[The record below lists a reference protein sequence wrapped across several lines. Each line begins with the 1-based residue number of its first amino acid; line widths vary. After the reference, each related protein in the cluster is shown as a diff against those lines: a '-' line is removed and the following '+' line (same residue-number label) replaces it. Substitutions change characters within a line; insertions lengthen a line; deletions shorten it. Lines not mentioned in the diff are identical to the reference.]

1 MEKIYVSILQNMISS
16 MDEHS
21 DYLTDLDRQI
31 GDSDHG
37 INMKR
42 GFHAIEDKLPEI
54 EALTINEGLKKCGML
69 LLANVGG
76 ASGPLYGTLFIKMG
90 SSISE
95 QPTKDE
101 WIHAFEMGIEGVSQR
116 GKATIQEKTMLDVL
130 IPVLDS
136 LKESNADIDQ
146 AAYVAKQSVEKTK
159 DMIATKGRA
168 SYLGER
174 SRGVMDPGAYSSY
187 LLIQAIQQTLKEGLS

>member
-130 IPVLDS
+130 IPVLES
-136 LKESNADIDQ
+136 LKESNVDIDQ